1 MGRRGSISFVIEVKR
16 SRRRLPLALGRT
28 EDPNGKGEVRFGAV
42 RPGFAATPFS
52 EGPKGYDPTVEAAK
66 VAADRLFN
74 RLGGSEPAGAPA
86 WNDLGAQGA
95 NQAPRTQAAGVPVP
109 APTKVASTAPSPA
122 PTQVAQPRTGRV
134 LESLTSVNPLEAL
147 FRQKAEER
155 AARPRRPRAARSPTV
170 AETQSAVRPD
180 SKQGASSKSATD
192 AKGLHEAVVDATDP
206 QELRRSRN
214 KSRRKTAA
222 RRLAKEWGRQS
233 RRRRKAAAKSRRRAA
248 SRVRTEKPV
257 AAPKRSVRKGLKA
270 SVGKK
275 ATAKKA
281 TAKKATA
288 KKATA
293 KKARRKVLTR
303 KPAAR
308 KGATRKTVAKN
319 AAKASKLRK
328 TSTKRMRSGRPAS
341 TRGRRSR

>member
-42 RPGFAATPFS
+42 RPSGFAVTPFS

-74 RLGGSEPAGAPA
+74 RQGGSESAAVPA
-86 WNDLGAQGA
+86 WNDLGARSA
-95 NQAPRTQAAGVPVP
+95 NLTPPTQAAGIPVP
-109 APTKVASTAPSPA
+109 TPARDASTTQSPA
-122 PTQVAQPRTGRV
+122 ATPVAQPRTGRV

-155 AARPRRPRAARSPTV
+155 AARPRRPRAPRSAAA
-170 AETQSAVRPD
+170 AETQAAVRPD
-180 SKQGASSKSATD
+180 SKQGSTSKPATD
-192 AKGLHEAVVDATDP
+192 AKGLHEAAADATDA

-222 RRLAKEWGRQS
+222 RRLAKEWGRPS
-233 RRRRKAAAKSRRRAA
+233 RRKRKIAAKSRRRAA
-248 SRVRTEKPV
+248 SRIHSEKPV
-257 AAPKRSVRKGLKA
+257 AGPKRSARKGLKA

-275 ATAKKA
+275 RPAAKEA
-281 TAKKATA
+281 G
-288 KKATA
+288 
-293 KKARRKVLTR
+293 RKVLAR
-303 KPAAR
+303 KPAPR
-308 KGATRKTVAKN
+308 KGATRKTAAKN

-328 TSTKRMRSGRPAS
+328 TSTKRTASRRHAS